1 MEDGRESGEIKWK
14 LLQTNHKNKTWTF
27 AILERSRPWNFVQ
40 CNGKGEEKEEDH
52 LPLSSGETITNG
64 QDNGTL
70 TWWYSIFRDKLDH
83 SSVL

>member
-1 MEDGRESGEIKWK
+1 MVEKVGKLNGNYYKRTIKTKHGLLLFWREAGHGISSNAKGRV
-14 LLQTNHKNKTWTF
+14 
-27 AILERSRPWNFVQ
+27 RS
-40 CNGKGEEKEEDH
+40 EDH